1 MNPMLQDLRY
11 ALRMLRKTPGL
22 NFVVVLSLASGRGTL
37 SIAHL
42 RAVTSKKCR
51 SCPWFSQNYV
61 CVIPP
66 LKRGD

>member
-37 SIAHL
+37 SLA
-42 RAVTSKKCR
+42 S
-51 SCPWFSQNYV
+51 S
-61 CVIPP
+61 
-66 LKRGD
+66 